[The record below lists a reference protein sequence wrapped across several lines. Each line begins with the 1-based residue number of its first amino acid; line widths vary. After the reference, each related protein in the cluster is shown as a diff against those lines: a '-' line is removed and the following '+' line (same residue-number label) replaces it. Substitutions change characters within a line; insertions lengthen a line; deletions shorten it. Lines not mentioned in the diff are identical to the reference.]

1 MKNNLVFYH
10 RVDLDGVASAAIV
23 ADYAKI
29 NDEGCICTGWTYGDK
44 VPEYMDVSDFDKIWI
59 VDISFGSK
67 HVKLI
72 EKWKKEGKKVIWI
85 DHHKSAITPDTE
97 HIGGLRAIGKGACEL
112 TWEYIYGENT
122 PMLIQ
127 YLSAYDVWDKERFA
141 WKNVIAL
148 QYAMRAKAGLNHRKI
163 IPYLSMREEADSY
176 HVTNL
181 ILEGKII
188 LDFLAQK
195 NEGECNNFSFEAT
208 VGKYR
213 AICMNTLEFNST
225 TFNSVWDEEKY
236 DIMMPF
242 AVQNNGLVRFSLYTT
257 KEDVDCSEIAKK
269 FGGGGH
275 KKAAGFIVADDS
287 SLFKNFISER
297 EIKI

>member
-44 VPEYMDVSDFDKIWI
+44 VPKDMDVSDFDKIWI
-59 VDISFGSK
+59 VDISFGPK
-67 HVKLI
+67 HVELV
-72 EKWKKEGKKVIWI
+72 EKWEKEGKEVIWI

-112 TWEYIYGENT
+112 TWEYIYHYEA
-122 PMLIQ
+122 PLIIQ
-127 YLSAYDVWDKERFA
+127 YLSIYDVWDKDRFNWRNLMA
-141 WKNVIAL
+141 V
-148 QYAMRAKAGLNHRKI
+148 QYAMRAEVGLNYRNM
-163 IPYLSMREEADSY
+163 IPYLNRDIEDHLMED
-176 HVTNL
+176 L
-181 ILEGKII
+181 ILQGRAI
-188 LDFLAQK
+188 LNFLAQK
-195 NEGECNNFSFEAT
+195 NEEECNNFSFEAT

-225 TFNSVWDEEKY
+225 TFDSVWDEEKY

-257 KEDVDCSEIAKK
+257 KEDVDCSEIAKT

-275 KKAAGFIVADDS
+275 KKAAGFMVADDS
-287 SLFKNFISER
+287 SLFKDFISER